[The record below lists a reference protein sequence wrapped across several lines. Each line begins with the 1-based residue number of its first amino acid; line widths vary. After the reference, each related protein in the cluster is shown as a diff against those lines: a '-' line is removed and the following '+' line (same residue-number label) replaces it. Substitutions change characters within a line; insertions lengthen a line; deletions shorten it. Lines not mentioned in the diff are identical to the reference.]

1 MRDSRARQPGFT
13 LLEMLFTIVIFAL
26 MYVVAV
32 EFLSS
37 AMNNRDTLSEGAT
50 ELEDAQRAV
59 TYLTLDFEQMIA
71 RPVRDPY
78 GDPQPALIGNDNY
91 VEFTR
96 LGWANPFAL
105 RRRSEMQ
112 RVVYAFEDE
121 KLYRRYWPV
130 LDTNVATEFQED
142 VLLDGVADFKVRYL
156 DQAQTGE
163 VGWLEFWPEPAL
175 ANTPVWQQRLPK
187 SVEIDIE
194 MEDGQTLHRYFRTV
208 VNPWAS

>member
-1 MRDSRARQPGFT
+1 MRDSRGRQSGFT
-13 LLEMLFTIVIFAL
+13 LLEMLITIAIFAL

-96 LGWANPFAL
+96 LGWSNPFGL
-105 RRRSEMQ
+105 RKRSEMQ
-112 RVVYAFEDE
+112 RVVYTLEDGT
-121 KLYRRYWPV
+121 LFRRYWPV
-130 LDTNVATEFQED
+130 LDTNVATEYQED
-142 VLLDGVADFKVRYL
+142 VLIDHVERFTVRYL
-156 DQAQTGE
+156 DLTPQGE
-163 VGWLEFWPEPAL
+163 WQWLELWPDVAM
-175 ANTPVWQQRLPK
+175 AAVPVWQQRLPK
-187 SVEIDIE
+187 SIELEIELENGDIV
-194 MEDGQTLHRYFRTV
+194 HRFYRTV
-208 VNPWAS
+208 VNPWS

>member
-1 MRDSRARQPGFT
+1 MCTQRTP
-13 LLEMLFTIVIFAL
+13 
-26 MYVVAV
+26 
-32 EFLSS
+32 
-37 AMNNRDTLSEGAT
+37 NNWS
-50 ELEDAQRAV
+50 
-59 TYLTLDFEQMIA
+59 
-71 RPVRDPY
+71 
-78 GDPQPALIGNDNY
+78 
-91 VEFTR
+91 
-96 LGWANPFAL
+96 
-105 RRRSEMQ
+105 
-112 RVVYAFEDE
+112 E

-156 DQAQTGE
+156 DQAHTGE

>member
-13 LLEMLFTIVIFAL
+13 LLEMLITIAIFAL

-37 AMNNRDTLSEGAT
+37 TMNNRDTLSEGAT

-163 VGWLEFWPEPAL
+163 VAGWNSGPSRPSPTRRCGSSGCRKAW
-175 ANTPVWQQRLPK
+175 K
-187 SVEIDIE
+187 STSKWKT
-194 MEDGQTLHRYFRTV
+194 GKPCTATSAR
-208 VNPWAS
+208 W